1 MTLETLTTL
10 LTPYA
15 TVSPELAAQL
25 LVYLDLILKWNGKVN
40 LTSIRAP
47 EEIVRRHFGESL
59 FAASHLGPCRTLLDF
74 GSGAGFPG
82 VPIELARPEV
92 QVTLAESRA
101 RKSAFLREAVRT
113 LNLTTEVW
121 PHRVE
126 SLPADRTFSTVT
138 LRAVDD
144 MPAALAAAA
153 LRATQSLLIL
163 GTPHTPIPHP
173 FTLQQTIPLPESH
186 DAVLLVL
193 NRLGHAASNPK
204 LFHVE
209 QSDGKQRKAVSL

>member
-1 MTLETLTTL
+1 MTPDTLTA

-15 TVSPELAAQL
+15 AVSPELAAQL
-25 LVYLDLILKWNGKVN
+25 LSYLDLILKWNEKVN

-59 FAASHLGPCRTLLDF
+59 FAAAHLGPCRTLLDF

-82 VPIELARPEV
+82 LPIQLARPDV

-101 RKSAFLREAVRT
+101 RKSAFLQEAVRT
-113 LNLTTEVW
+113 LHLTTEVW

-126 SLPADRTFSTVT
+126 SMPADRAFDTVT

-153 LRATQSLLIL
+153 LRATHSLLIL
-163 GTPHTPIPHP
+163 GTAHTPIPP
-173 FTLQQTIPLPESH
+173 ACALESSIPLPESH
-186 DAVLLVL
+186 DAVLLIARRVE
-193 NRLGHAASNPK
+193 PK

-209 QSDGKQRKAVSL
+209 QSGHTTP

>member
-1 MTLETLTTL
+1 VTPETLTTL

-47 EEIVRRHFGESL
+47 EEIVHRHFGESL
-59 FAASHLGPCRTLLDF
+59 FAAARLGPTRTLLDF

-82 VPIELARPEV
+82 VPIQLARPEV

-113 LNLTTEVW
+113 LNLTSEVW

-126 SLPADRTFSTVT
+126 SLPADRTFSTVA

-144 MPAALAAAA
+144 MAAALAAAA
-153 LRATQSLLIL
+153 LRATHSLLIL

-173 FTLQQTIPLPESH
+173 FTLQQAIPLPESH
-186 DAVLLVL
+186 DAVLLIAH
-193 NRLGHAASNPK
+193 RLEPK
-204 LFHVE
+204 LFHVV
-209 QSDGKQRKAVSL
+209 QFDGKQRKAVSL

>member
-1 MTLETLTTL
+1 MTPEALTAL

-15 TVSPELAAQL
+15 AVSPELAAQL
-25 LVYLDLILKWNGKVN
+25 LVYLDLILKWNVKVN

-59 FAASHLGPCRTLLDF
+59 FAGEHLGPCRTLLDF

-82 VPIELARPEV
+82 LPIQLLRPDI

-101 RKSAFLREAVRT
+101 RKAAFLQEAVRT
-113 LNLTTEVW
+113 LDFTTEVW

-126 SLPADRTFSTVT
+126 SLPADRTFDAVT
-138 LRAVDD
+138 LRAVDG
-144 MPAALAAAA
+144 MPAAVAAA
-153 LRATQSLLIL
+153 LRATHSLLIL
-163 GTPHTPIPHP
+163 GTPHTPIPP
-173 FTLQQTIPLPESH
+173 SFALERTLPLPESR
-186 DAVLLVL
+186 DAVLLIA
-193 NRLGHAASNPK
+193 NRLESK

-209 QSDGKQRKAVSL
+209 QSDKEDKEAVSL

>member
-1 MTLETLTTL
+1 MTPETLTDL

-15 TVSPELAAQL
+15 AVSPELAAQL
-25 LVYLDLILKWNGKVN
+25 LVYLNLILKWNERVN
-40 LTSIRAP
+40 LTSIRTP

-59 FAASHLGPCRTLLDF
+59 FAAAHLGPCRTLLDF

-82 VPIELARPEV
+82 LPIQLARPDV

-101 RKSAFLREAVRT
+101 RKAAFLQEAVRT
-113 LNLTTEVW
+113 LKLRTEVW

-144 MPAALAAAA
+144 MSAALAAAA
-153 LRATQSLLIL
+153 LRATHALLIL
-163 GTPHTPIPHP
+163 GTPHTPIPP
-173 FTLQQTIPLPESH
+173 AFALEKTLPLPESR
-186 DAVLLVL
+186 DSVLLIA
-193 NRLGHAASNPK
+193 NRLESK

-209 QSDGKQRKAVSL
+209 QSDKEHKEAVRR

>member
-1 MTLETLTTL
+1 MTPETLTAFL
-10 LTPYA
+10 APYA
-15 TVSPELAAQL
+15 VISPELAAQL
-25 LVYLDLILKWNGKVN
+25 LVYLDLILKWNVRVN
-40 LTSIRAP
+40 LTSIRNP

-59 FAASHLGPCRTLLDF
+59 FAAAHLGPCGTLLDF

-82 VPIELARPEV
+82 LPIQLLRPDV

-101 RKSAFLREAVRT
+101 RKAAFLQEAVRT

-126 SLPADRTFSTVT
+126 SLPADRTFDAVT

-153 LRATQSLLIL
+153 LRATHKLLVL
-163 GTPHTPIPHP
+163 GTPHTPVPP
-173 FTLQQTIPLPESH
+173 AFALEATIPLPESR
-186 DAVLLVL
+186 DAVLLIL
-193 NRLGHAASNPK
+193 DRLEPR

-209 QSDGKQRKAVSL
+209 QSEPTTP

>member
-1 MTLETLTTL
+1 MTSETITAL

-15 TVSPELAAQL
+15 AVSPELAAQL
-25 LVYLDLILKWNGKVN
+25 LLYLDLILKWNERVN
-40 LTSIRAP
+40 LTAIRTP

-59 FAASHLGPCRTLLDF
+59 FAAAHLGPCRTLLDF

-82 VPIELARPEV
+82 LPIQLVHPGV

-101 RKSAFLREAVRT
+101 RKAAFLCEAVRT
-113 LNLTTEVW
+113 LNLDTEIW
-121 PHRVE
+121 SHRVE
-126 SLPADRTFSTVT
+126 TMPPDRTFSTVT

-163 GTPHTPIPHP
+163 GTPLTPIPDP
-173 FTLQQTIPLPESH
+173 FILEKTIPLPESR
-186 DAVLLVL
+186 DAALLL
-193 NRLGHAASNPK
+193 ARRL
-204 LFHVE
+204 
-209 QSDGKQRKAVSL
+209 